1 MAELLDEFDRRNS
14 LLSGIN
20 YNHANIRISGFL
32 DWLESQPKTR
42 QILDDL
48 RNKISVTN
56 LLKDSTR
63 FNPPN
68 ASTPEE
74 VASVGIFF
82 MEKAREGKEIFHIC
96 YNHGVTPSYTTS
108 EVQAYLDELMER
120 FIIPTVDYIRT
131 CLGEITESVK
141 ADNLISQTFTQLKTA
156 SFGKQYPSTSEYLGK
171 IEKELAKTDENGAWF
186 NIGNLCRE
194 TLKAFALELQSVLD
208 ITALG
213 EIKEADVKGILRY
226 LLKQLKGNG
235 RFEETLER
243 LLVSVWDHAQSVL
256 HRQTTTKSQ
265 ASRLFLWTAL
275 AIYEFAY
282 LIDQRTEHQH
292 EHE

>member
-1 MAELLDEFDRRNS
+1 MARLLDEFDRRNS
-14 LLSGIN
+14 LLNGLN
-20 YNHANIRISGFL
+20 YNHAGIRISGFL
-32 DWLESQPKTR
+32 DWLESQPETR

-48 RNKISVTN
+48 RNRFPVTN
-56 LLKDSTR
+56 LLKDSGML
-63 FNPPN
+63 NPPN

-82 MEKAREGKEIFHIC
+82 MEKVREGKEIFHIC

-108 EVQAYLDELMER
+108 QVQPYLDELMER

-131 CLGEITESVK
+131 CLEEIAESIT
-141 ADNLISQTFTQLKTA
+141 AENLISQTFTQLKTA
-156 SFGKQYPSTSEYLGK
+156 SFGKQYPSTSDYLGE
-171 IEKELAKTDENGAWF
+171 IEKQMAKTDEYGTWL

-194 TLKAFALELQSVLD
+194 TLKAFASELQSVSG
-208 ITALG
+208 ITAPG
-213 EIKEADVKGILRY
+213 EVKEADVKGILRY
-226 LLKQLKGNG
+226 LLKQFKGDG
-235 RFEETLER
+235 RFEETLEK

-282 LIDQRTEHQH
+282 FIDERTEHQH
-292 EHE
+292 DHD